1 MDEDALEAKCDTR
14 HHGPDTAQEA
24 SMTLQDKR
32 IIILGGTSGIGLAV
46 AQAAAAEGARIVV
59 ASSNTARVEEALT
72 TLPGAEGH
80 PVDLADAAAV
90 EVFFDGIGAF
100 DHLVYTAGEALKL
113 ASLADCDLASARRF
127 FELRYWGA
135 FTAAKYAHRRIRP
148 GGSIVFTSGVAGARP
163 RANWSVAASIC
174 AAMEGLTRALAVE
187 LAPVRVN
194 IVSPGVV
201 KTPLW
206 RDMTAE
212 TREALYAAEAA
223 RLPVGH
229 VAEPDEI
236 AAGYLYLMRQGSV
249 TGQTL
254 AIDGG
259 GLLT

>member
-1 MDEDALEAKCDTR
+1 
-14 HHGPDTAQEA
+14 
-24 SMTLQDKR
+24 MTLNDKR

-46 AQAAAAEGARIVV
+46 AQAAAAEGARVMI
-59 ASSNTARVEEALT
+59 ASSNSPRVSGALA
-72 TLPGAEGH
+72 TLPPGAESGT
-80 PVDLADAAAV
+80 VDLTNEAAIKAFFAAAG
-90 EVFFDGIGAF
+90 DF

-113 ASLADCDLASARRF
+113 SPLAESDIAQARNF

-135 FTAAKYAHRRIRP
+135 FTAARYAHSHIRP
-148 GGSIVFTSGVAGARP
+148 GGSIVFTSGLAGARP
-163 RANWSVAASIC
+163 HPGWSVAASIC
-174 AAMEGLTRALAVE
+174 SAMEGLTRALAME

-206 RDMTAE
+206 REMTSAA
-212 TREALYAAEAA
+212 RDALYAGEAQ

-229 VAEPDEI
+229 VAEPREI
-236 AAGYLYLMRQGSV
+236 ADGYLYLMRQTYV

-259 GLLT
+259 GLLV